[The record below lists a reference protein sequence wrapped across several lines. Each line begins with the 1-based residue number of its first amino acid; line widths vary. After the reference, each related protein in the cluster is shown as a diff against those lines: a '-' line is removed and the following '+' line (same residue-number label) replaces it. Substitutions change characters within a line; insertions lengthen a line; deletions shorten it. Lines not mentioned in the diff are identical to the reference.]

1 MKDNRT
7 DYSIYVEF
15 THPETK
21 EKETVS
27 VYVPFEVYVKSI
39 VEYCDKYKSVVIDA
53 KDTDVYNLF
62 SELDCLYAFESDE
75 NFVNICYEN
84 YFNSSE
90 VEEDFDEWIDN
101 YNFLNNLGEYAEED

>member
-15 THPETK
+15 THPETN

-27 VYVPFEVYVKSI
+27 VYVPFDVYVKSI
-39 VEYCDKYKSVVIDA
+39 VEYCDRYKSVVIDG

-75 NFVNICYEN
+75 NFESICYDN

-90 VEEDFDEWIDN
+90 VEEDFDEWVDN
-101 YNFLNNLGEYAEED
+101 YNFLNNLGEYAEEE